1 MKNIRI
7 HVSNF
12 YLVFDGMA
20 NDAYHF
26 VNDLREAATSTG
38 WDMGKVLSD
47 FLFAIECELQNIG
60 YLDKTFN
67 KVEVPDELTP

>member
-12 YLVFDGMA
+12 YLVFDGLA
-20 NDAYHF
+20 SDAYHF
-26 VNDLREAATSTG
+26 VNDLREASVSAG

-47 FLFAIECELQNIG
+47 FPPP
-60 YLDKTFN
+60 Y
-67 KVEVPDELTP
+67 

>member
-12 YLVFDGMA
+12 YLVFDGLA
-20 NDAYHF
+20 SDAYHF
-26 VNDLREAATSTG
+26 VNDLREASVSTG
-38 WDMGKVLSD
+38 WDMGKVLSY

-60 YLDKTFN
+60 YLDESFS
-67 KVEVPDELTP
+67 KVEEG

>member
-7 HVSNF
+7 HTSSK

-26 VNDLREAATSTG
+26 VNDLREASVSTG

-60 YLDKTFN
+60 YLNESFN
-67 KVEVPDELTP
+67 KVEEVK

>member
-7 HVSNF
+7 HASSK

-60 YLDKTFN
+60 YLDESFS
-67 KVEVPDELTP
+67 KVEEG